1 MMRHNQMRSQVTK
14 NEHINKTQ
22 SHLDINIA
30 LCSIKGALKKG
41 ERVQLVGFGSFWVKQ
56 RKARMGRN
64 PRTGQPLRIK
74 AKKVPVFTA
83 GAALKKAVKK

>member
-1 MMRHNQMRSQVTK
+1 MNRSTLSSQVAKKANIT
-14 NEHINKTQ
+14 KTQ
-22 SHLDINIA
+22 ANQVINIA
-30 LCSIKGALKKG
+30 LWSIRIALKKG

-64 PRTGQPLRIK
+64 PRTGQPLQIK
-74 AKKVPVFTA
+74 AKKVPAFTA

>member
-1 MMRHNQMRSQVTK
+1 MNRNTLSSQVAKKAHITK
-14 NEHINKTQ
+14 AQANQ
-22 SHLDINIA
+22 AINIA

>member
-1 MMRHNQMRSQVTK
+1 MNRSTLSSQVAKKANIT
-14 NEHINKTQ
+14 KTQ
-22 SHLDINIA
+22 ANQVINIA
-30 LCSIKGALKKG
+30 LWSIKIALKKG

-64 PRTGQPLRIK
+64 PRTGQPLQIK